1 MIPLVV
7 LLSSTLGSLLE
18 LARIPV
24 LSRRQRDDA
33 VSLMKEL
40 RREGFTNRDLAVLV
54 GNRWKEPTIKK
65 FTRGVKVRSTAERD
79 VVLETFSRFTS
90 AGKTLEDVE
99 DYLSVKNHLDSQDL
113 SFEIITTFFIKMTS
127 QEFNLTKLT
136 NLYWEIEKQEY
147 TVADIS
153 GGLDVLRSLK
163 LEGILI
169 DTIKEL
175 KEATNRFGGLD
186 DFLKAIMTY
195 EGLHDLN
202 AAKALATDLLYQ
214 QQLELKKIESEIN
227 ETQAQALTII
237 SYMNVAES
245 LVSQHSFDLHSL
257 NTLMGVAKKYSNPS
271 QILEALNSY
280 KNLGAFKTESEALR
294 IEV

>member
-90 AGKTLEDVE
+90 AGKTLQDVE
-99 DYLSVKNHLDSQDL
+99 DYLAVNNQLDSQQL
-113 SFEIITTFFIKMTS
+113 SFETRARARDGFEMCARNYMRFGQRYPNIFGFK
-127 QEFNLTKLT
+127 QYLLVFGLKQYNLLWNEFNLHLP
-136 NLYWEIEKQEY
+136 
-147 TVADIS
+147 IS
-153 GGLDVLRSLK
+153 ILLLLESDQLLITGLWWRDPF
-163 LEGILI
+163 I
-169 DTIKEL
+169 
-175 KEATNRFGGLD
+175 
-186 DFLKAIMTY
+186 
-195 EGLHDLN
+195 
-202 AAKALATDLLYQ
+202 
-214 QQLELKKIESEIN
+214 
-227 ETQAQALTII
+227 
-237 SYMNVAES
+237 
-245 LVSQHSFDLHSL
+245 
-257 NTLMGVAKKYSNPS
+257 
-271 QILEALNSY
+271 
-280 KNLGAFKTESEALR
+280 
-294 IEV
+294 

>member
-90 AGKTLEDVE
+90 AGKTLKDVE
-99 DYLSVKNHLDSQDL
+99 DYLAVSNHLDSQQL
-113 SFEIITTFFIKMTS
+113 SFETITTFIIEMTS
-127 QEFNLTKLT
+127 QKFNLITLT
-136 NLYWEIEKQEY
+136 NLYWEIEEQEY

-153 GGLDVLRSLK
+153 GGLEVLRSLK
-163 LEGILI
+163 LEGISI
-169 DTIKEL
+169 DTMKEL
-175 KEATNRFGGLD
+175 KE
-186 DFLKAIMTY
+186 MP
-195 EGLHDLN
+195 EGLQFRSHGDSVSGQN
-202 AAKALATDLLYQ
+202 VKVYTISVDGTQRRAVGIIEGTSEVKGNIIVN
-214 QQLELKKIESEIN
+214 LKK
-227 ETQAQALTII
+227 
-237 SYMNVAES
+237 
-245 LVSQHSFDLHSL
+245 
-257 NTLMGVAKKYSNPS
+257 
-271 QILEALNSY
+271 
-280 KNLGAFKTESEALR
+280 
-294 IEV
+294 